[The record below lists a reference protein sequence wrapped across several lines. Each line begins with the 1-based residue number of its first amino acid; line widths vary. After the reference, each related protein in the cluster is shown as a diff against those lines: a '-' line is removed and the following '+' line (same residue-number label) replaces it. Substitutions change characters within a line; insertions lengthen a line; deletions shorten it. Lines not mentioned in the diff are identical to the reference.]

1 MKKWFIGIIGALVVS
16 VLPMVGGGEAW
27 AQGGGTVVPQ
37 AADIQLL
44 EGPSMS
50 FEALRGSITRD
61 RDAHLQV
68 TIVNSSLNDYSLVGE
83 IEFKIPRTLTIGSS
97 TDGASGGAT
106 SSIMQITNPISPGTA
121 ESFDL
126 FIQAYPEA
134 AGDLSMSAIV
144 RYWAIDQST
153 GVENKADNRSISRDQ
168 IIKVV
173 EPTDPGRIGSS
184 DGGDAGAG
192 NSQTDNQSTASES
205 SSGDDDSSFELEW
218 WMIVLAI
225 LGVILAVALVL
236 GLFRII
242 FS

>member
-1 MKKWFIGIIGALVVS
+1 MKKLFIGIIGALVVS
-16 VLPMVGGGEAW
+16 MLPVVDGGQVW
-27 AQGGGTVVPQ
+27 AQGGGTVPLQ
-37 AADIQLL
+37 ASDIKLI

-50 FEALRGSITRD
+50 FEALRGSITAK
-61 RDAHLQV
+61 RDAHLQI

-106 SSIMQITNPISPGTA
+106 STIMQITNPISPGTA

-134 AGDLSMSAIV
+134 TGDLSLSAIV
-144 RYWAIDQST
+144 RYWAIDLES
-153 GVENKADNRSISRDQ
+153 GLENKADNRSISRDQ
-168 IIKVV
+168 IIKVI
-173 EPTDPGRIGSS
+173 EPTDPGRFGSSS
-184 DGGDAGAG
+184 DGSSSD
-192 NSQTDNQSTASES
+192 SDNAQADTGSNASES
-205 SSGDDDSSFELEW
+205 NSDDSGFDLEW
-218 WMIVLAI
+218 WMIVLAV